1 MIWKTKTCEQNI
13 NIQILISKFCIY
25 RKIITRT
32 FKYMLIFHFLTCL
45 FIFRSSVFVQ
55 VGLSLAGVI
64 VIGMSI
70 GFSFG
75 LSSAAGWEYGPLHS
89 ILPFLLLGELWVF
102 FYQYS
107 WRNGFK
113 KEHWIIKGTN
123 IEPGEILALW
133 SSAISIKEH

>member
-1 MIWKTKTCEQNI
+1 MHDLEDLAVQTKDKH
-13 NIQILISKFCIY
+13 IQILISKFCIY
-25 RKIITRT
+25 SKIITRT

-45 FIFRSSVFVQ
+45 FIFQSAVFVQ

-89 ILPFLLLGELWVF
+89 ILPFLLLGEFWF
-102 FYQYS
+102 FLS
-107 WRNGFK
+107 V
-113 KEHWIIKGTN
+113 
-123 IEPGEILALW
+123 
-133 SSAISIKEH
+133 

>member
-1 MIWKTKTCEQNI
+1 MIWKTKLCEQNI

-25 RKIITRT
+25 SKIITRT

-89 ILPFLLLGELWVF
+89 ILPFLLLGEF
-102 FYQYS
+102 FFLNS
-107 WRNGFK
+107 VVEEMLLKRS
-113 KEHWIIKGTN
+113 
-123 IEPGEILALW
+123 IELSKVQIQNLV
-133 SSAISIKEH
+133 KF